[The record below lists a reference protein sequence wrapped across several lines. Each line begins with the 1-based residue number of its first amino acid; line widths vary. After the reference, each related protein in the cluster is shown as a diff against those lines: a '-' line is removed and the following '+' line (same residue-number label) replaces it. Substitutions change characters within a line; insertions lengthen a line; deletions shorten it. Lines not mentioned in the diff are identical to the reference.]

1 MFSKYMPYSL
11 LLSLYCGNL
20 WYCKN
25 LSRHQW
31 VTDGKWKNSVVPY
44 KACAL
49 STMTFVL
56 FQIKIRYNRKNNN
69 WDTFLQLIFLKNDI
83 ELSISL
89 SFVFHFFKLQST
101 YPFGKYL
108 TIVNVLS

>member
-1 MFSKYMPYSL
+1 MVNEK
-11 LLSLYCGNL
+11 
-20 WYCKN
+20 
-25 LSRHQW
+25 
-31 VTDGKWKNSVVPY
+31 SVAPY

-49 STMTFVL
+49 STMNFVL

-83 ELSISL
+83 ELIICL

-101 YPFGKYL
+101 YPLGKYL
-108 TIVNVLS
+108 KIVNVLSYKV